1 MKHFHT
7 TPGYKKFVHC
17 SKGTW
22 QTEESKSGKFNAN
35 DRSLEIQ
42 GEKKS
47 KMGERNA
54 LWEIMHQV
62 QKITCYK

>member
-42 GEKKS
+42 GEKNQ
-47 KMGERNA
+47 R
-54 LWEIMHQV
+54 WEKEMLCG
-62 QKITCYK
+62 K